1 MKITPI
7 DIHNKEFSRSIRGYN
22 PDEVDEFLDEIIEAF
37 ENLYKENLDMQD
49 RIENLEIKAK
59 SYKAMESTLQ
69 ETLVTAQKT
78 AEDVVKTGKEKADLI
93 IEQAK
98 NRAQGLIEDAN
109 NQVIKIN
116 NEYQNVE
123 KQVQVFK
130 NQFRTFL
137 KTQLEM
143 LDASDPITN
152 IKEK

>member
-116 NEYQNVE
+116 NEYQNV
-123 KQVQVFK
+123 
-130 NQFRTFL
+130 
-137 KTQLEM
+137 
-143 LDASDPITN
+143 
-152 IKEK
+152 